1 MAQEQLEQGEIE
13 ALINELEQKMG
24 RLRSIY
30 EQYFMGIERMP
41 PTTLRKDV
49 VRLIHRLE
57 GIYVRNTALKF
68 KIRSLI
74 QRFNSYKSYWNRVE
88 RQIEE
93 GTYVRDIRRA
103 ERNQARGER
112 RRQAAEGGGGDADD
126 GIIELDFEEIADLTD
141 LQAELE
147 EMERAGAFDKRREPQ
162 PSPVSQLSEEEKE
175 RRRLAKLAEIS
186 AQLGIGGSAP
196 TPVVGQQ
203 AVPAPQ
209 PQEPAPK
216 PAPSAATPASRGAPQ
231 SVSGGARPATSVDDR
246 RAKLQDIKKRLEQ
259 RTGAPTSTASTPA
272 APRPTAQTGGDDE
285 ARRVYNQLIEAKRR
299 CNEST
304 QGLSYE
310 NVATSMKKQREQLQQ
325 SRGASNV
332 EFKVVI
338 KDGRAF
344 LKPETK

>member
-1 MAQEQLEQGEIE
+1 MAREQLEQGEIE

-24 RLRSIY
+24 RLRALY
-30 EQYFMGIERMP
+30 EQYFMGIERVP
-41 PTTLRKDV
+41 PTTIRKDV
-49 VRLIHRLE
+49 VRLINNLE
-57 GIYVRNTALKF
+57 GVYVRNTATKF

-103 ERNQARGER
+103 ERNQER
-112 RRQAAEGGGGDADD
+112 RGGRRRGADGKDGGPDD
-126 GIIELDFEEIADLTD
+126 GVIEIDFEDVADLSD

-147 EMERAGAFDKRREPQ
+147 EMERAGAFDKREPA
-162 PSPVSQLSEEEKE
+162 PDPAAGLSEEERE

-186 AQLGIGGSAP
+186 AQLGIGGAAP
-196 TPVVGQQ
+196 TPVVGQP
-203 AVPAPQ
+203 AVPAQ
-209 PQEPAPK
+209 K
-216 PAPSAATPASRGAPQ
+216 PAEDAPRPASSPATRGAPQ
-231 SVSGGARPATSVDDR
+231 SVAAAARPASSLDDR
-246 RAKLQDIKKRLEQ
+246 RQKLQDIKKKMEQ
-259 RTGAPTSTASTPA
+259 RTGATPA
-272 APRPTAQTGGDDE
+272 SQPARPSGDDE
-285 ARRVYNQLIEAKRR
+285 ARRVYDQLLEAKRR
-299 CNEST
+299 CNEPT

-310 NVATSMKKQREQLQQ
+310 TVANSMKKQREQLQQ